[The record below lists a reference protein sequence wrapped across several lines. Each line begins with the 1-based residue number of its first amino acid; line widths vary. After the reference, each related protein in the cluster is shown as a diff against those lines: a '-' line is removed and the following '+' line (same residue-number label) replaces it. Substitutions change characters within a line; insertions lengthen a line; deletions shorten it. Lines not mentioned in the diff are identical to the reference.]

1 LIDDAFYKGDFEV
14 RRDNQGLYFIT
25 TLPLERYTAGV
36 IAAETGDDWAIE
48 ALKAQ
53 AVISR
58 TYALYQ
64 KIHAGREDY
73 HITSSILHQ
82 VYRGDTDDDRIQRA
96 VEETGGEVLT
106 FKGEL
111 IKSFYHATC
120 TGKTELPGEVW
131 GESHPYL
138 QSVPCRGENAPY
150 EQWQRR
156 FQRGEIEKALGLK
169 GIRDM
174 YISSHTATGRVDRL
188 TVVTEDA
195 VQEVKAVEL
204 RRLLG
209 YKALPSTDFSM
220 HSENGD
226 VIFAGG
232 GYGHGVGLSQWG
244 ALALAHEGKTYREIL
259 SHYYPGTVL
268 INSQEM
274 QYQIV
279 QSKQ

>member
-1 LIDDAFYKGDFEV
+1 DFEV
-14 RRDNQGLYFIT
+14 RRDNLGLHFII

-36 IAAETGDDWAIE
+36 IAAEIGEDWAME

-96 VEETGGEVLT
+96 VVETGGEVLT

-120 TGKTELPGEVW
+120 TGNTELPGEVW
-131 GESHPYL
+131 GESYPYL

-150 EQWQRR
+150 EQWQRK
-156 FQRGEIEKALGLK
+156 FQRSEIEKALGLK

-174 YISSHTATGRVDRL
+174 YISSYTATGRVDQL
-188 TVVTEDA
+188 TVVTGAA
-195 VQEVKAVEL
+195 VEEVKAVAL

-209 YKALPSTDFSM
+209 YKALPSTDFSIN
-220 HSENGD
+220 SENGE

-244 ALALAHEGKTYREIL
+244 SLALAHEGKTYREIL

-268 INSQEM
+268 INSKET
-274 QYQIV
+274 QYQVV
-279 QSKQ
+279 QSRQ

>member
-188 TVVTEDA
+188 TSSAIRPSPALTSRCIPRMEMLY
-195 VQEVKAVEL
+195 L
-204 RRLLG
+204 REAAMVMEWASRSG
-209 YKALPSTDFSM
+209 GPWHWPMRGRPIGRYCPTTIPERFS
-220 HSENGD
+220 
-226 VIFAGG
+226 
-232 GYGHGVGLSQWG
+232 
-244 ALALAHEGKTYREIL
+244 
-259 SHYYPGTVL
+259 
-268 INSQEM
+268 
-274 QYQIV
+274 
-279 QSKQ
+279 